1 MVNVFY
7 GYINYDFLLV
17 VFLRL
22 KIWLINNVSVYIF
35 VLYVIIGYNIVLF
48 CLILYMIKFYYFID
62 IIFNI
67 FFMYN
72 NMKIKLYNIIRVC
85 E

>member
-17 VFLRL
+17 VFLKL

-48 CLILYMIKFYYFID
+48 CLILYMIKFYYFIY

-67 FFMYN
+67 FFY
-72 NMKIKLYNIIRVC
+72 V
-85 E
+85 